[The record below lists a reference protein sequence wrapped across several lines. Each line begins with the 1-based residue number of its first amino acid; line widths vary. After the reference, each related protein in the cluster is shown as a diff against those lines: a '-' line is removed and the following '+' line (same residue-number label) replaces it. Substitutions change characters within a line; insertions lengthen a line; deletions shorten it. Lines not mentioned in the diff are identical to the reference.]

1 MSFIDIFD
9 NKTAE
14 VKTENGARAWSTT
27 NSKVLDFFAAIGGM
41 RERDEEDIIELY
53 RAARDEDKE
62 LADKVI
68 LWVGSIRNGQGE
80 RRIRRILLKELAN
93 IDPNKVNRNLQT
105 FVDAGRWDDL
115 FVLFDTPCE
124 DEMITFIKKQLAS
137 DIENLKNDKSI
148 SLLNKWLPSSNT
160 SSKKTRALARRIRTR
175 LGLPEKEYR
184 KMLSILR
191 KYSNVV
197 EVKMSSQKWDDID
210 FETVPSRAMLRYSS
224 AFSNHSFKRFD
235 EYMTKVKEGK
245 AKINSFALYPYDVV
259 RNLGSRKDDNSVP
272 EAQWKS
278 LPNYFKEGRNIIVMA
293 DVSGSMMGGN
303 PAPIDVS
310 ISLAIYCAQRNI
322 GAYHGYCM
330 TFTDQPHFFKIE
342 DDEPLLSSYCKL
354 MAQCGFN
361 TNLDGALEEIFKMA
375 KESGEVPEAL
385 FVISDGEIDDFL
397 SEGTCDSI
405 VDKYVKKFSSI
416 NLECPKIVFWNVEAR
431 GNRYL
436 DRMTNPYVSF
446 VSGASS
452 STFKNMNDLID
463 LGPYESMVKIL
474 SQYEFV

>member
-1 MSFIDIFD
+1 MNFIDIFD
-9 NKTAE
+9 DKTKE
-14 VKTENGARAWSTT
+14 VQTENGARAWSTT
-27 NSKVLDFFAAIGGM
+27 NSKVLDFFAIIGGM
-41 RERDEEDIIELY
+41 RERSEEDIVKLY

-68 LWVGSIRNGQGE
+68 LWVGSVRNGQGE

-105 FVDAGRWDDL
+105 FVEAGRWDDL
-115 FVLFDTPCE
+115 FILFDTPCE
-124 DEMITFIKKQLAS
+124 DEMITFIKNQLIS

-184 KMLSILR
+184 KMLSTLR
-191 KYSNVV
+191 KYSNIV

-210 FETVPSRAMLRYSS
+210 FETVPSRAMSKYSN

-235 EYMTKVKEGK
+235 DYMTKVKEGK
-245 AKINSFALYPYDVV
+245 AKINSSTLYPYDIVESLD
-259 RNLGSRKDDNSVP
+259 RYGDNSVA

-293 DVSGSMMGGN
+293 DVSGSMMGGS

-310 ISLAIYCAQRNI
+310 TSLAIYCAQRNT

-342 DDEPLLSSYCKL
+342 DNDTLINSYCKL
-354 MAQCGFN
+354 VADCGFN
-361 TNLDGALEEIFKMA
+361 TNLDGALEEIFRMA
-375 KESGEVPEAL
+375 KESSEVPEAL
-385 FVISDGEIDDFL
+385 FIISDSEIDSFL

-405 VDKYVKKFSSI
+405 VDKYIKKFSSI

-446 VSGASS
+446 VSGASP

-463 LGPYESMVKIL
+463 LSPYESMVKIL
-474 SQYEFV
+474 NQYEFV